1 MEKKNVWET
10 FDAKHLKKLENLN
23 QEYRDFLDNGKTERE
38 CIDTIVNTIE
48 KEGYRELEELIK
60 NGEKLS
66 KGDKVYS
73 VCMNKSIVMFRIGE
87 KAMTEG
93 INILGAH
100 IDSPRLDIKQNPLY
114 EEGGFAYLDTHYYG
128 GVKKYQW
135 VTIPLA
141 IHGVVVKKDGTTI
154 ELNVGENEDDPVF
167 FVSDLLIH
175 LSQEQLEKK
184 ASKVIEGEALDI
196 IIGNKPLVIDKK
208 AEKGKD
214 KEHGKAHDKESEKGN
229 AKEAVKAGI
238 LGILKDS
245 YGIEE
250 EDFISAELEV
260 VPAGKAREAGFDR
273 SMILAYG
280 QDDRVCAFTSMRAM
294 LDVKESLRTACCI
307 LVDKEEIGSVGATG
321 MQSKFFENA
330 VAEVMELCGEYSEL
344 NVRRCLAHSCML
356 SSDVSS
362 AFDPSFASS
371 FDKKNV
377 AYLGGGMVFNK
388 FTGARGK
395 SGSNDANA
403 EYLAHLRKVMA
414 DKKVN
419 FQTAELGRVD
429 LGGGGTIAYIL
440 ALYGMNVIDS
450 GVAVLNMHA
459 PWEATSKAD
468 VYEAYRGYKAFVEE
482 ASM

>member
-1 MEKKNVWET
+1 MEKKNTWET
-10 FDAKHLKKLENLN
+10 YDEKQLKKLEKLN
-23 QEYRDFLDNGKTERE
+23 KEYREFLDNGKTERE
-38 CIDTIVNTIE
+38 CVDTIVNAIE
-48 KEGYRELEELIK
+48 AEGYVELENVIK
-60 NGEKLS
+60 KGDKL
-66 KGDKVYS
+66 KTGDKVYS
-73 VCMNKSIVMFRIGE
+73 VWMNKAIVMFQIG
-87 KAMTEG
+87 KNAMAEG
-93 INILGAH
+93 MNILGAH

-114 EEGGFAYLDTHYYG
+114 EDGGFAYLDTHYYG

-141 IHGVVVKKDGTTI
+141 IHGVVVKKDGTTVEI
-154 ELNVGENEDDPVF
+154 NIGESEDDPVF

-175 LSQEQLEKK
+175 LAQEQLEKK
-184 ASKVIEGEALDI
+184 AAKVIEGEALDI
-196 IIGNKPLVIDKK
+196 IIGNKPIVFDKK
-208 AEKGKD
+208 EGDKEEKSAGKD
-214 KEHGKAHDKESEKGN
+214 
-229 AKEAVKAGI
+229 AVKTGV
-238 LGILKDS
+238 LNILKETYD
-245 YGIEE
+245 IEE

-273 SMILAYG
+273 SMILGYG

-294 LDVKESLRTACCI
+294 LDIPVTDRTVCCI

-321 MQSKFFENA
+321 MQSRFFENA
-330 VAEVMELCGEYSEL
+330 VAEVMNLCGEYSEL
-344 NVRRCLAHSCML
+344 NVRRCLAKSCML

-377 AYLGGGMVFNK
+377 AFLGCGMVFNK
-388 FTGARGK
+388 FTGAHGK

-403 EYLAHLRKVMA
+403 EYLAHIRNIFEKESI
-414 DKKVN
+414 N
-419 FQTAELGRVD
+419 FQTAELGKVD

-450 GVAVLNMHA
+450 GVAVMNMHA

-468 VYEAYRGYKAFVEE
+468 VYEAYRGYKAFVEG
-482 ASM
+482 ACL

>member
-1 MEKKNVWET
+1 MEKKNTWET
-10 FDAKHLKKLENLN
+10 YDAKQLKKLEKLSK
-23 QEYRDFLDNGKTERE
+23 EYREFLDNGKTERE
-38 CIDTIVNTIE
+38 CIDTIVNIIE
-48 KEGYRELEELIK
+48 AEGYVELESVLK
-60 NGEKLS
+60 AGEKLK

-73 VCMNKSIVMFRIGE
+73 VWMNKSIVMFKIGE
-87 KAMTEG
+87 KPMTEG
-93 INILGAH
+93 MNILGAH
-100 IDSPRLDIKQNPLY
+100 LDSPRLDIKQNPLY
-114 EEGGFAYLDTHYYG
+114 EDGGFAYLDTHYYG

-141 IHGVVVKKDGTTI
+141 IHGVIVKKDGTTVEI
-154 ELNVGENEDDPVF
+154 NVGENEDDPVF

-175 LSQEQLEKK
+175 LAQEQMEKK
-184 ASKVIEGEALDI
+184 AAKVIEGEALDI
-196 IIGNKPLVIDKK
+196 IIGNKPICVDKAK
-208 AEKGKD
+208 EDDSSEDEKHTAGKD
-214 KEHGKAHDKESEKGN
+214 
-229 AKEAVKAGI
+229 AVKTGI
-238 LGILKDS
+238 LNILKEN

-280 QDDRVCAFTSMRAM
+280 QDDRVCAFTSLKAM
-294 LDVKESLRTACCI
+294 LDTDKTDRTVCCI

-321 MQSKFFENA
+321 MQSRFFENS
-330 VAEVMELCGEYSEL
+330 VAEVMNLCGEYSEL
-344 NVRRCLAHSCML
+344 NVRRCLSHSCML

-362 AFDPSFASS
+362 AFDPTYAAC

-403 EYLAHLRKVMA
+403 EYLAHIRQIF
-414 DKKVN
+414 DKASVN
-419 FQTAELGRVD
+419 FQTAELGKVD

-468 VYEAYRGYKAFVEE
+468 IYETYRGYRAFVEG
-482 ASM
+482 ACL

>member
-1 MEKKNVWET
+1 MEQKNVWET
-10 FDAKHLKKLENLN
+10 YSEKQLKELEKLNK
-23 QEYRDFLDNGKTERE
+23 EYREFLSDCKTERE
-38 CIDTIVNTIE
+38 CVDYIVNAAEAAGYKELQEII
-48 KEGYRELEELIK
+48 KEGGSLK
-60 NGEKLS
+60 

-73 VCMNKSIVMFRIGE
+73 VWMNKSVALFNIGE
-87 KAMTEG
+87 EKMEKG
-93 INILGAH
+93 MNILGAH

-114 EEGGFAYLDTHYYG
+114 EDGGFAYLDTHYYG

-154 ELNVGENEDDPVF
+154 ELNIGENEDDPVF
-167 FVSDLLIH
+167 FISDLLIH
-175 LSQEQLEKK
+175 LAQEQLEKK
-184 ASKVIEGEALDI
+184 AAKVIEGEALDI
-196 IIGNKPLVIDKK
+196 IIGNKPLTFKK
-208 AEKGKD
+208 DEKKEEGTGKD
-214 KEHGKAHDKESEKGN
+214 
-229 AKEAVKAGI
+229 AVKKGI
-238 LGILKDS
+238 LSILKDT
-245 YGIEE
+245 YDMDE

-273 SMILAYG
+273 SMILSYG
-280 QDDRVCAFTSMRAM
+280 QDDRVCAFTSLKAM
-294 LDVKESLRTACCI
+294 LEMKSVKRTSCCL

-321 MQSKFFENA
+321 MQSHFFENM
-330 VAEVMELCGEYSEL
+330 VAEVLNLLGEYSEL
-344 NVRRCLAHSCML
+344 NVRRCLSSSCML

-362 AFDPSFASS
+362 AYDPSYASS

-388 FTGARGK
+388 FTGSRGK

-403 EYLAHLRKVMA
+403 EYLAYLRNIFAEEKVH
-414 DKKVN
+414 

-459 PWEATSKAD
+459 PYEATSKAD
-468 VYEAYRGYKAFVEE
+468 VYETRRGYEAFLKG
-482 ASM
+482 AGI

>member
-1 MEKKNVWET
+1 MEKKNIWET

-23 QEYRDFLDNGKTERE
+23 LEYRNFLDNSKTERE
-38 CIDTIVNTIE
+38 CIDSIVNAIE
-48 KEGYRELEELIK
+48 KEGYRELEVLIE
-60 NGEKLS
+60 NGEKLV

-73 VCMNKSIVMFRIGE
+73 VWMNKSIVMFRIGE
-87 KAMTEG
+87 KPMAEG

-154 ELNVGENEDDPVF
+154 ELNIGENEEDPVF

-214 KEHGKAHDKESEKGN
+214 KEHSKARDKESEKEH
-229 AKEAVKAGI
+229 AKETVKAGI
-238 LGILKDS
+238 LSILKEN

-294 LDVKESLRTACCI
+294 LDVKDSARTACCI
-307 LVDKEEIGSVGATG
+307 LVDKEEIGSMGATG
-321 MQSKFFENA
+321 MQSRFFENA
-330 VAEVMELCGEYSEL
+330 VAEVMELYGEYSEL

-377 AYLGGGMVFNK
+377 AYLGVGMVFNK
-388 FTGARGK
+388 FTGSRGK

-419 FQTAELGRVD
+419 FQTAELGKVD

-440 ALYGMNVIDS
+440 ALYGMNVVDS